1 MALRHWYLTTGK
13 TTVSGRFLR
22 VDITG
27 FLCTFSALLWNGS
40 GLLMGLVTLTP
51 ADAK

>member
-1 MALRHWYLTTGK
+1 MALLHWYLTIGEA
-13 TTVSGRFLR
+13 TVSGRFLR

-27 FLCTFSALLWNGS
+27 FLCTFSALLSNGY
-40 GLLMGLVTLTP
+40 GLLIGLVTLTP